1 LISLGLVY
9 RYDGVSST
17 DINVLYSY
25 YMERIGSH
33 IDESIAWGVL
43 VAEDV
48 EQGSVYDPWKFLLG
62 DLAIDTLD
70 CDGNL
75 FCRGGMMRRQ

>member
-1 LISLGLVY
+1 
-9 RYDGVSST
+9 
-17 DINVLYSY
+17 
-25 YMERIGSH
+25 
-33 IDESIAWGVL
+33 VL

-48 EQGSVYDPWKFLLG
+48 EQGSVYDPGKFLLG
-62 DLAIDTLD
+62 ELAIDTLD